1 MAVSVHDNEAE
12 RERERERGKEDKGI
26 LSNQSLSEV
35 SEGRGHWLSSR
46 IKYRQII
53 TVSLT
58 RSPPFGAHAR
68 LGFQHVGSPLAHTPC
83 TVGPSLSNQHFK
95 NFVWSHLR
103 VAWIYIKYCIFFFS
117 H

>member
-46 IKYRQII
+46 IKY
-53 TVSLT
+53 
-58 RSPPFGAHAR
+58 
-68 LGFQHVGSPLAHTPC
+68 
-83 TVGPSLSNQHFK
+83 
-95 NFVWSHLR
+95 
-103 VAWIYIKYCIFFFS
+103 
-117 H
+117 